1 MENQK
6 PRPNFKTQK
15 VDAEAPIK
23 EPIGGGYTN
32 PDGESNTTGS
42 SFSGNSKLSFYIM
55 IGVVVA
61 VILYV
66 LIKQ

>member
-1 MENQK
+1 MKDQK

-15 VDAEAPIK
+15 VDVSDPSQ
-23 EPIGGGYTN
+23 EPIGGGFTN
-32 PDGESNTTGS
+32 PDGEINTTGS

-66 LIKQ
+66 ALNA

>member
-1 MENQK
+1 MEKQRT
-6 PRPNFKTQK
+6 RPNFKTQK
-15 VDAEAPIK
+15 VDAEAPIQ
-23 EPIGGGYTN
+23 EPTGGGYTN

-66 LIKQ
+66 ALKA

>member
-1 MENQK
+1 MKDQK

-15 VDAEAPIK
+15 VDAEAPTQ

-32 PDGESNTTGS
+32 PDGEINTTGK
-42 SFSGNSKLSFYIM
+42 SFSRNSKLSFYIM
-55 IGVVVA
+55 VAVVIV